1 MKKKTY
7 VFDGETLRILE
18 EIKHELG
25 KKETQV
31 LKEAIRLYHKHH
43 REMEERISRLE
54 RGAERMEELV
64 QEIRELCIR
73 LERCEELLSSIQK
86 DIARLSK

>member
-18 EIKHELG
+18 EIKLELG

-31 LKEAIRLYHKHH
+31 LKEAIRLYHRHH

-54 RGAERMEELV
+54 RGAERMEELAHK
-64 QEIRELCIR
+64 IRELCTR
-73 LERCEELLSSIQK
+73 LARCEELLSSIQK
-86 DIARLSK
+86 DISRLSK